1 MTMDVSPVFVW
12 LHGTPYATAIR
23 ESGVL
28 FPWIE
33 SVHVLALTIVVG
45 SIAVVDLRLLGVA
58 SSTRSIAS
66 LAAEVL
72 PLTWTA
78 FVIAVITGASLFAS
92 HATGYAA
99 NFQFR
104 MKIFLLFLAG
114 VNMLSFHWV
123 MRQGTVN
130 WNDAGITPLRGKVA
144 GFISLSLWISIVTF
158 GRWIGFTHVS

>member
-1 MTMDVSPVFVW
+1 MDVSSVFVW
-12 LHGTPYATAIR
+12 IHETPFATAIR
-23 ESGVL
+23 ESSFL

-45 SIAVVDLRLLGVA
+45 SIAIVDLRLLGLA
-58 SSTRSIAS
+58 SKARSIAS

-72 PLTWTA
+72 PITWTA
-78 FVIAVITGASLFAS
+78 FLVALITGLSLFAS

-104 MKIFLLFLAG
+104 MKMLLLILAG

-123 MRQGTVN
+123 MGRGRDN
-130 WNDAGITPLRGKVA
+130 WNDVATTPSRGKAA
-144 GFISLSLWISIVTF
+144 GLISLVLWIGIVAF
-158 GRWIGFTHVS
+158 GRWIGFSNVP

>member
-1 MTMDVSPVFVW
+1 MGVWPLFVW
-12 LHGTPYATAIR
+12 LHETPFATAIR
-23 ESGVL
+23 ESSFL

-33 SVHVLALTIVVG
+33 SVHVLALTVVVG
-45 SIAVVDLRLLGVA
+45 SISVVDLRLLGLA
-58 SSTRSIAS
+58 SVNRSIAS
-66 LAAEVL
+66 LSAEVL

-104 MKIFLLFLAG
+104 MKILLLFLAG

-123 MRQGTVN
+123 MGRGTDD
-130 WNDAGITPLRGKVA
+130 WNDSAVTPRRGKIA
-144 GFISLSLWISIVTF
+144 GFISLSLWIGIVAF
-158 GRWIGFTHVS
+158 GRWIGFSNVP